1 MIDKKELMIKFWM
14 KKMVFEDYYDEYFN
28 ARRSLEDPYSKVSI
42 PKEKYK
48 MLMEI
53 AEKYEMLLRKFD
65 QVEAKNTELHK
76 QIENLKEDGRQLK
89 DLEEKTEKY
98 LNSLVRTQADFDNYK
113 KTNQRENERYRERV
127 KEEMLKKLIKH
138 YEDLLRA
145 FNVLDL
151 LDKGES
157 VKKGFKMIVEN
168 FEKFLKDEGVKPML
182 SEGEKFDPYNH
193 EALMVEENEELPEN
207 TIIEV
212 IDKGYY
218 LNNKVLR
225 PAGVKISKS
234 KSKL

>member
-1 MIDKKELMIKFWM
+1 MTKFWM

-48 MLMEI
+48 KLMEI

-65 QVEAKNTELHK
+65 QVDAKKTELHK
-76 QIENLKEDGRQLK
+76 QLENLKEDGRQLK

-98 LNSLVRTQADFDNYK
+98 LNSLIRVQADFENYK
-113 KTNQRENERYRERV
+113 KANYRENERYRLRV

-138 YEDLLRA
+138 YEDLHRA
-145 FNVLDL
+145 LKVLDSL
-151 LDKGES
+151 KKGES

-168 FEKFLKDEGVKPML
+168 FEKFLEDEGVKPMH
-182 SEGEKFDPYNH
+182 SEGEKFDPYKH
-193 EALMVEENEELPEN
+193 ECLLVEENENLPEN
-207 TIIEV
+207 TILEE

-218 LNNKVLR
+218 LNNKVLK

-234 KSKL
+234 KL